1 MNAYADKTHGKLNH
15 PAKSGRTANAFI
27 DQRTEAAVQRM
38 RQGALDA
45 SPGVKD
51 LQAISLMQRVG
62 ESSVA
67 QLELKKGP
75 SGEDIEVTLI
85 ENYMPVFLDDVVG
98 LDQNFYCRTG
108 SDPADWNNQDYF
120 YDGKDGKLILATAD
134 MVNAHWDPKYVDF
147 ARQGAPSRHLN
158 CEEYAKAGGLG
169 AEKGKY
175 NQADPTTLSDLFS
188 ADGKY
193 VVKLSHH
200 WLKVEKTGAN
210 AITITQK
217 DAESAVYSKSFTKQG
232 AVDYICNKT
241 PDEGTV
247 YAG

>member
-1 MNAYADKTHGKLNH
+1 MNAYADKPNGKRNH
-15 PAKSGRTANAFI
+15 PASSGRIAPAFA
-27 DQRTEAAVQRM
+27 DRRAEAAIQRM
-38 RQGALDA
+38 RQDALDA

-62 ESSVA
+62 VPSVA
-67 QLELKKGP
+67 QLALKKGP

-85 ENYMPVFLDDVVG
+85 KDYMPVFLDDVVG
-98 LDQNFYCRTG
+98 LGQNFYCRTG

-134 MVNAHWDPKYVDF
+134 MVNAYWNPKYADF
-147 ARQGAPSRHLN
+147 ERLGAPSRHLN
-158 CEEYAKAGGLG
+158 CEDYAKAGGIG

-175 NQADPTTLSDLFS
+175 SQADPKTLSDLFS

-217 DAESAVYSKSFTKQG
+217 DAESAVYSKNFTKQG

-247 YAG
+247 YGG